1 MSRFRLPLAFLVL
14 LLPAPA
20 FAQDAGCR
28 QFFPGGQPPTLTNPR
43 LGQRTTLLCN
53 DAYAAL
59 ASGVT
64 HGAIWSAEHS
74 TAASLEAAR
83 QVRREGQFHAEDRLP
98 PSDQAQLADYR
109 RSGYDRGHMTPSGD
123 MPDERAQ
130 GQTFSLAN
138 MVPQTAQ
145 LNRGLWE
152 GVESAV
158 RRLAEREGE
167 LYVVTGPAF
176 HGRQLSS
183 IGPDGVLVPTS
194 TWKAVYDPR
203 AEGTGVYVCRNSQQP
218 TCDIVP
224 VATLARVVGI
234 DPFPALPDRLKRQA
248 MALPPPE
255 DSPHARGGHKPRHHK
270 DRSLLEQ
277 LLGD

>member
-1 MSRFRLPLAFLVL
+1 M
-14 LLPAPA
+14 
-20 FAQDAGCR
+20 
-28 QFFPGGQPPTLTNPR
+28 
-43 LGQRTTLLCN
+43 
-53 DAYAAL
+53 
-59 ASGVT
+59 
-64 HGAIWSAEHS
+64 
-74 TAASLEAAR
+74 
-83 QVRREGQFHAEDRLP
+83 
-98 PSDQAQLADYR
+98 
-109 RSGYDRGHMTPSGD
+109 
-123 MPDERAQ
+123 
-130 GQTFSLAN
+130 
-138 MVPQTAQ
+138 
-145 LNRGLWE
+145 
-152 GVESAV
+152 
-158 RRLAEREGE
+158 RRLAEQEGE

-270 DRSLLEQ
+270 DRSLLGQ